1 VAELGEEARL
11 AGAHP
16 DAAVLGE
23 EARLGGARPGVT
35 RDVAAFG
42 EESCLAGACRGAVG
56 DGAILGEET
65 RLAGA
70 RRVADAILFEGYIL
84 YPYRSTSAKN
94 QLRWQFGML
103 GPVGAVEAGVGEEPG
118 MRTTLLVEPE
128 VDADISVDLTLRF
141 LHPQFRAVE
150 RAAGSGFEP
159 VEALAIGDA
168 RWVPWH
174 EAVVCEVPLPGISSD
189 TVIPIEI
196 AGGEDVEL
204 LRRAGRLVRTRE
216 PLSGQVRVSWRQPD
230 ADRPLV
236 AVDVEV
242 VNVGRWDQSD
252 ADRVHR
258 TAARDLAA
266 RVSFAGAHVVA
277 RIHGGCFLSLTDPP
291 AWASD
296 AAAASEQHRCWPVLL
311 GAEGG
316 PDDLVLVSPII
327 LADRPAVAPESAG
340 DFFDATE
347 IDEMLA
353 LRVRTLTDD
362 EKAQA
367 RGTDPRAAEIVDR
380 CDTMTDAT
388 LAALHGVVHD
398 PADRFDQPDRFD
410 VSGTPDPPSVFDQP
424 DTPWWDPEADASVAP
439 DTDSVVVAGVPVGKG
454 SSVRL
459 RPLRRADAQD
469 MFLAGQTAT
478 VAAVLNDVD
487 GATHVAVTL
496 DADPGND
503 LHAWY
508 GRYHYFAPEELEPL
522 R

>member
-1 VAELGEEARL
+1 MTYADSDVVARREKPDPAAANRRALL
-11 AGAHP
+11 
-16 DAAVLGE
+16 DAAGS
-23 EARLGGARPGVT
+23 
-35 RDVAAFG
+35 G
-42 EESCLAGACRGAVG
+42 EES
-56 DGAILGEET
+56 
-65 RLAGA
+65 RLASA

-103 GPVGAVEAGVGEEPG
+103 GPVGAAQAGVGEDSA
-118 MRTTLLVEPE
+118 MRATLLIEPE
-128 VDADISVDLTLRF
+128 ADGEVSVDLTLRF

-150 RAAGSGFEP
+150 RAVEAGFEP
-159 VEALAIGDA
+159 VESLITADA
-168 RWVPWH
+168 HWVPWH

-196 AGGEDVEL
+196 LGGEDTEL
-204 LRRAGRLVRTRE
+204 LQLAGRLVRTRE
-216 PLSGQVRVSWRQPD
+216 PLSGHVRVRLRPIN
-230 ADRPLV
+230 AVRPLV
-236 AVDVEV
+236 VVEV
-242 VNVGRWDQSD
+242 EVENLGRWDRSE
-252 ADRVHR
+252 AENVHR

-266 RVSFAGAHVVA
+266 RVSFAGAHIVA
-277 RIHGGCFLSLTDPP
+277 RAHGGRFLSLTDPP
-291 AWASD
+291 SWACD
-296 AAAASEQHRCWPVLL
+296 AAAAADQHRCWPVLL
-311 GAEGG
+311 GPEGG
-316 PDDLVLVSPII
+316 PDDLLLVSPII
-327 LADRPAVAPESAG
+327 LSDRPAVAPESAG

-353 LRVRTLTDD
+353 LRVRTLTDA

-380 CDTMTDAT
+380 CDTMTDET
-388 LAALHGVVHD
+388 LAGLHGAV
-398 PADRFDQPDRFD
+398 R
-410 VSGTPDPPSVFDQP
+410 GTPGTPGVFAAPQ
-424 DTPWWDPEADASVAP
+424 TPWWDPEADASVAP
-439 DTDSVVVAGVPVGKG
+439 ETDTVQVAGVPVGKG

-459 RPLRRADAQD
+459 RPVRRADAQD

-478 VAAVLNDVD
+478 VAAVLHDVD